1 MAEKPCW
8 VVYNLTIIMRTTK
21 GGVMLLPGGRIDM
34 TGRAQGTWI
43 EFPEAALIR
52 HEEEKRIAR
61 EPDSHD
67 CPDKESKRKLRGPFF
82 PKE

>member
-1 MAEKPCW
+1 
-8 VVYNLTIIMRTTK
+8 
-21 GGVMLLPGGRIDM
+21 MLLPGGRIDM
-34 TGRAQGTWI
+34 TGRAQGTWT

-61 EPDSHD
+61 EPGSDHCSD
-67 CPDKESKRKLRGPFF
+67 EESKRKLRGPFF